1 MVNVNSSFKII
12 KIIDILPTSP
22 CINNE
27 IVRVDVGP
35 VIFREKNTRQVRHS

>member
-1 MVNVNSSFKII
+1 MENVNCSFKII

-27 IVRVDVGP
+27 IFRVDAEP
-35 VIFREKNTRQVRHS
+35 EIFREKNTRQVRHS